1 METYTSSQGPGD
13 CVRVTKN
20 PTQVAIATPTQWC
33 QWRRV
38 RKTRKLYRAIKEM
51 KRLDWLPNRLD

>member
-33 QWRRV
+33 QWKTLSGNKGDEKV
-38 RKTRKLYRAIKEM
+38 RLVAQPFGLSKGSVT
-51 KRLDWLPNRLD
+51 